1 MPMKVVHI
9 STAKTWRG
17 GEQQIAYLVEE
28 LSGYGV
34 EQWVLSPI
42 DSATKRYFRSRGI
55 PHHGLQ
61 RRLPFDLRGALTL
74 RRLCRG
80 LGIEL
85 IHAHD
90 SHAHSIIVLSAS
102 LLGNSVPAIVSRRVD
117 VPVGQNVL
125 SRWKYNH
132 ASVHAIL
139 CVSRFIADMM
149 NPVVHDSDRL
159 EVVHSGVDLEKF
171 SSGFKPAL
179 RSEFQ
184 VPQHHYLIGNV
195 SAIAGHKDYRTFVE
209 VAGRLLQDGLD
220 ATFFIVGG
228 DAGEERMI
236 RESVAAKGLEKRI
249 ILTGFRNDASAILSE
264 LDLLLFTSKTEGL
277 GTTVLDAFV
286 AGTPVV
292 ATDAGGLPEIAR
304 DRQTALTAAV
314 GDIPGL
320 AKAVQRILN
329 DQGLRARLVREAHQ
343 FVRAFS
349 KEKTAGQTLLIY
361 QETLNRQKSFEK
373 SRS

>member
-1 MPMKVVHI
+1 MKVIHI

-28 LSGYGV
+28 LSRYGV
-34 EQWVLSPI
+34 EQLVLSPV
-42 DSATKRYFRSRGI
+42 DSATKHHFRSQGI
-55 PHHGLQ
+55 PHHCFQ
-61 RRLPFDLRGALTL
+61 RRLPFDLPGALTL
-74 RRLCRG
+74 RRLCRSV
-80 LGIEL
+80 GIEL

-102 LLGNSVPAIVSRRVD
+102 LFGNSVPAIVSRRVD
-117 VPVGQNVL
+117 IPVGQNVV

-132 ASVHAIL
+132 ASVRAIL

-149 NPVVHDSDRL
+149 NPVVRDLDRL
-159 EVVHSGVDLEKF
+159 KVVHSGVDLEKF
-171 SSGFKPAL
+171 SSGFKPSL

-184 VPQHHYLIGNV
+184 VPQHHYVIGNV

-209 VAGRLLQDGLD
+209 VADRLLQDGLD

-236 RESVAAKGLEKRI
+236 RERVAAKGLEKRI

-292 ATDAGGLPEIAR
+292 ATEAGGLPEIVR
-304 DRQTALTAAV
+304 DHQTALTAAV
-314 GDIPGL
+314 GDITGL
-320 AKAVQRILN
+320 AKAVQRILS
-329 DQGLRARLVREAHQ
+329 DKGLRACLVGEAHQ

-349 KEKTAGQTLLIY
+349 KEKTAEQTLVIY
-361 QETLNRQKSFEK
+361 RETLNRQKSSEK